1 MIRIDADFS
10 EVDRELSRLD
20 HVPMSVHL
28 ELEAILALA
37 FGRSQQ
43 EVHVITGSLEASGT
57 VDSDLKNDVWK
68 GTIEYGGP
76 APGFA
81 HDPVLYAEY
90 EQRRGQSHDFMA
102 STYPMDS
109 LYGKVVEEHVKGK
122 KK

>member
-1 MIRIDADFS
+1 
-10 EVDRELSRLD
+10 
-20 HVPMSVHL
+20 MSVHL

-43 EVHVITGSLEASGT
+43 EVHIITESLKASGT
-57 VDSDLKNDVWK
+57 IDSDLKNDVWK

-81 HDPVLYAEY
+81 HDPVRYAEY

-102 STYPMDS
+102 STYPLDS
-109 LYGKVVEEHVKGK
+109 AYGKVVVEHVRGK
-122 KK
+122 KQ